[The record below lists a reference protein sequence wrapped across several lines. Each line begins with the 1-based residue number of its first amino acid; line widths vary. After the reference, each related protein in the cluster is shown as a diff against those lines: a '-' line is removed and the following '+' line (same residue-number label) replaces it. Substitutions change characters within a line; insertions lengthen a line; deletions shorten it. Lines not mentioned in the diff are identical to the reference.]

1 MSLPA
6 VSEPVSRRTF
16 LGASLAALPF
26 LSPLSVASST
36 EGSRPNVLL
45 VVFDDLNDSVEG
57 MGGHLQARTPHI
69 RRLMQKGVQFT
80 NAHSNAPICAPS
92 RACMLSGIYPHNS
105 GVIDFRPFSSSEV
118 LKNSVTLF
126 EHFKNNG
133 YAIYGAGKLFH
144 YHQEFAHIW
153 KDGGAY
159 GPLTE
164 YGPFPYDGEK
174 ANMEVL
180 HPSLTFLED
189 FIPDREQKL
198 WKARGEHSFAPL
210 SDVPGEPAYP
220 GWHGWRYYDRIMRYS
235 SETDR
240 DLMPDELSAQWA
252 AGMLNQR
259 HEKPFFLSVG
269 FLRPHT
275 PLYAPKKYFDM
286 FPLEDIQLPPFKE
299 DDLDDCRDF
308 LNLILPYGFERHKL
322 YRETDLWKR
331 FIQAYLASVAFADA
345 QLGVILDAL
354 EKSSYRDNTLIV
366 LTSDHGFHMG
376 EKHYNFK
383 LTNWEESTRVPLVV
397 VPPGG
402 SGHGRTCDQPVSHID
417 LYPTLVDYC
426 GLPQN
431 PNRDK
436 SGYPLDGYTLKPLV
450 QNPLGPWDGPDVALI
465 AVYGEQAP
473 EGGSYHN
480 FSVRSRRWR
489 YTLYQNGA
497 EELYDHEKDPHEW
510 TNLAE
515 EAEHVDVKRQLRR
528 TLQTMLGRQS

>member
-1 MSLPA
+1 
-6 VSEPVSRRTF
+6 
-16 LGASLAALPF
+16 
-26 LSPLSVASST
+26 
-36 EGSRPNVLL
+36 
-45 VVFDDLNDSVEG
+45 VVFILFDDLNDSVEG
-57 MGGHLQARTPHI
+57 MGGHAQALTPNIH
-69 RRLMQKGVQFT
+69 RVMQAGVQFT

-92 RACMLSGIYPHNS
+92 RACMLSGIYPHHS

-133 YAIYGAGKLFH
+133 YAIYGVGKLFH
-144 YHQEFAHIW
+144 YHNEFAHIW
-153 KDGGAY
+153 QNGAAAY

-180 HPSLTFLED
+180 HPSLKYLEGL
-189 FIPDREQKL
+189 IPDHETKL

-210 SDVPGEPAYP
+210 SDVPGEPTYP
-220 GWHGWRYYDRIMRYS
+220 GWRGWRYYDRPLRYV

-240 DLMPDELSAQWA
+240 DPLPDELSAQWA
-252 AGMLNQR
+252 AGVLNR
-259 HEKPFFLSVG
+259 GHEKPFMLGVG

-286 FPLEDIQLPPFKE
+286 FPLERIQLPPFKE
-299 DDLDDCRDF
+299 DDLDDCQDF
-308 LNLILPYGFERHKL
+308 LKLILQYGFERHDL
-322 YRETDLWKR
+322 YRKADLWKR
-331 FIQAYLASVAFADA
+331 FIQAYLACVAFADA
-345 QLGVILDAL
+345 QLGVVLDAL
-354 EKSSYRDNTLIV
+354 EKGPNRNNTLIV

-397 VPPGG
+397 APPRGG
-402 SGHGRTCDQPVSHID
+402 NGGRLCDHPVSHID
-417 LYPTLVDYC
+417 LYPTLIDYC
-426 GLPQN
+426 GLPKD
-431 PNRDK
+431 PNRGK
-436 SGYPLDGYTLKPLV
+436 SGHRLDGFSLRTFV
-450 QNPLGPWDGPDVALI
+450 ENPSAEKWDGPDVALI

-473 EGGSYHN
+473 EGGQYHN

-497 EELYDHEKDPHEW
+497 EELYDHGKDPNEW
-510 TNLAE
+510 TNLARVPE
-515 EAEHVDVKRQLRR
+515 HAGVRAELKGKL
-528 TLQTMLGRQS
+528 LAMLGRKS